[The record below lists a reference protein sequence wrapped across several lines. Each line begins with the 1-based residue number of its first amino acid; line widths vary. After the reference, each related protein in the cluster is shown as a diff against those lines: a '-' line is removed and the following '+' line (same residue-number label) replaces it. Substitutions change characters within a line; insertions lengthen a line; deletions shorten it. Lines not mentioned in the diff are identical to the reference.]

1 VRASLATRHPTP
13 TLPRKGGGRWA
24 EELTI
29 PLFDGHEITVT
40 HPDKVLFPADGIT
53 KGELAE
59 YYQSIAERMI
69 PHVRDRPLHM
79 NRFPGGIQY
88 NPIQQKRVPDSFPA
102 WIARATVDLQR
113 GGTITHVMINDAA
126 TLVYLANYNMVTAHV
141 WLSRIQ
147 AIGQPDQ
154 VMFDLDPADEDFGLV
169 RRTALRLKAMLEELK
184 LVPFVKTTGSRGLHV
199 IAPITVGPSF
209 EKVHLFADALAQRL
223 AAADPDHLTTEFTK
237 QKREGRLFLDVN
249 RNAYAQTAVAPYAV
263 RARAGAPIAVPT
275 DWSEVENDKLRPDG
289 VGIRT
294 VAKWL
299 KGRDDPWKSMERSQ
313 KPLPSLTESEMP
325 DRSGRR
331 KGVSR
336 KKVT

>member
-1 VRASLATRHPTP
+1 MPV
-13 TLPRKGGGRWA
+13 
-24 EELTI
+24 I
-29 PLFDGHEITVT
+29 DGHAITIT
-40 HPDKVLFPADGIT
+40 HPDKVLFPDDGIT
-53 KGELAE
+53 KGELAD
-59 YYQSIAERMI
+59 YYRGIAPRMI

-79 NRFPGGIQY
+79 NRFPGGIQW

-113 GGTITHVMINDAA
+113 GGTITHAMINDAA

-169 RRTALRLKAMLEELK
+169 RSTALKLKDMLEELK
-184 LVPFVKTTGSRGLHV
+184 LIPFVKTTGSRGLHV

-209 EKVHLFADALAQRL
+209 DEVHLFADALAQRL

-263 RARAGAPIAVPT
+263 RAKAGAPIAVPI
-275 DWSEVENDKLRPDG
+275 DWSEVESDKLRPDG

-294 VAKWL
+294 VAKWM

-313 KPLPSLTESEMP
+313 KPLPSLIESERP

-331 KGVSR
+331 KGVSK

>member
-1 VRASLATRHPTP
+1 MPT
-13 TLPRKGGGRWA
+13 
-24 EELTI
+24 I
-29 PLFDGHEITVT
+29 DGHAITIT
-40 HPDKVLFPADGIT
+40 HPDKVLFPDDGIT

-59 YYQSIAERMI
+59 YFQQVAPRMI

-102 WIARATVDLQR
+102 WIKRATVDLNK
-113 GGTITHVMINDAA
+113 GGTITHAVINDAA
-126 TLVYLANYNMVTAHV
+126 ALVYLAQYNVVTVHV
-141 WLSRIQ
+141 WLSCIE
-147 AIGQPDQ
+147 APNQPDQ

-169 RRTALRLKAMLEELK
+169 RRTALKVKAMLEEMK

-199 IAPITVGPSF
+199 VAPITVGPTF
-209 EKVHLFADALAQRL
+209 EEVHIFADAVAQRL

-263 RARAGAPIAVPT
+263 RARRGAPIAVPIP
-275 DWSEVENDKLRPDG
+275 WSDVESSALRPDG
-289 VGIRT
+289 VGIRN
-294 VAKWL
+294 VAQWL
-299 KGRDDPWKSMERSQ
+299 RGRDDPWKSMERSQ
-313 KPLPSLTESEMP
+313 KPLPTLKGAEAP

-331 KGVSR
+331 KGVS
-336 KKVT
+336 KKEVR

>member
-1 VRASLATRHPTP
+1 MPT
-13 TLPRKGGGRWA
+13 
-24 EELTI
+24 I
-29 PLFDGHEITVT
+29 DGHAITIT

-59 YYQSIAERMI
+59 YYQSIAPRMI
-69 PHVRDRPLHM
+69 PHIRDRPLHM

-88 NPIQQKRVPDSFPA
+88 HPIQQKRVPDSFPA
-102 WIARATVDLQR
+102 WIKRGTVDLQR
-113 GGTITHVMINDAA
+113 GGTITHAVIDNAA
-126 TLVYLANYNMVTAHV
+126 ALVYLAQYNVVTVHV

-147 AIGQPDQ
+147 APNQPDQ
-154 VMFDLDPADEDFGLV
+154 LMFDLDPADEDFGLV
-169 RRTALRLKAMLEELK
+169 RRTALKVKAMLEEMK
-184 LVPFVKTTGSRGLHV
+184 LIPFVKTTGSRGLHV
-199 IAPITVGPSF
+199 VAPITVGPTF
-209 EKVHLFADALAQRL
+209 EEVHLFADAVAQRL
-223 AAADPDHLTTEFTK
+223 TAADPEHLTTEFTK

-263 RARAGAPIAVPT
+263 RARTGAPIAVPVT
-275 DWSEVENDKLRPDG
+275 WSDVESDGLRPDG

-294 VAKWL
+294 IAKWL

-313 KPLPSLTESEMP
+313 KPLPPLKESEMP

-336 KKVT
+336 KPVR

>member
-1 VRASLATRHPTP
+1 MPT
-13 TLPRKGGGRWA
+13 
-24 EELTI
+24 I
-29 PLFDGHEITVT
+29 DGHQNTIT
-40 HPDKVLFPADGIT
+40 HPDKLLFPADGIT
-53 KGELAE
+53 KGELAD
-59 YYQSIAERMI
+59 YYQLIAKRML

-102 WIARATVDLQR
+102 WINRSTLDLQR
-113 GGTITHVMINDAA
+113 GGTITHAVVDNAA
-126 TLVYLANYNMVTAHV
+126 TLVYLAQYNVVTVHV
-141 WLSRIQ
+141 WLSCIQ
-147 AIGQPDQ
+147 APNQPDQ
-154 VMFDLDPADEDFGLV
+154 LMFDLYPADEDFSLV
-169 RRTALRLKAMLEELK
+169 RKTALTLKALLEGLK

-199 IAPITVGPSF
+199 IAPIVVGPTF
-209 EKVHLFADALAQRL
+209 EEVHRFADTVAQRL

-263 RARAGAPIAVPT
+263 RAKRGAPIAMPIT
-275 DWSEVENDKLRPDG
+275 WPEVEDDELRPDG
-289 VGIRT
+289 VGIRN
-294 VAKWL
+294 VSEWL
-299 KGRDDPWKSMERSQ
+299 RGRQDPWKSMERSQ
-313 KPLPSLTESEMP
+313 KPLPTLKEAELP

>member
-1 VRASLATRHPTP
+1 MPT
-13 TLPRKGGGRWA
+13 
-24 EELTI
+24 I
-29 PLFDGHEITVT
+29 DGHQITIT

-59 YYQSIAERMI
+59 YYEKIAPRMI

-79 NRFPGGIQY
+79 NRFPGGIAW

-102 WIARATVDLQR
+102 WIKRATVDLQR
-113 GGTITHVMINDAA
+113 GGSITHAVINNAA
-126 TLVYLANYNMVTAHV
+126 SLVYLAQYNVVTVHV

-147 AIGQPDQ
+147 APNQPDQ

-169 RRTALRLKAMLEELK
+169 RKTALKVKALLEELK
-184 LVPFVKTTGSRGLHV
+184 LVPFVKVTGSRGLHV

-209 EKVHLFADALAQRL
+209 EEVHLFADTIAQRL
-223 AAADPDHLTTEFTK
+223 AASDPDHLTTEFTK

-263 RARAGAPIAVPT
+263 RARRGAPIAMPIT
-275 DWSEVENDKLRPDG
+275 WSEVESDGLRPDG
-289 VGIRT
+289 VGIRN
-294 VAKWL
+294 VSEWL
-299 KGRDDPWKSMERSQ
+299 RHHDDPWKSMERSSRS
-313 KPLPSLTESEMP
+313 LPRLEESEKP

-336 KKVT
+336 KPPP

>member
-1 VRASLATRHPTP
+1 VLRERS
-13 TLPRKGGGRWA
+13 
-24 EELTI
+24 TI
-29 PLFDGHEITVT
+29 PLVDGHAITIT

-59 YYQSIAERMI
+59 YYQSIAPRMI
-69 PHVRDRPLHM
+69 PHVRDRLLHM

-88 NPIQQKRVPDSFPA
+88 NPIQQKRVPDSFPK
-102 WIARATVDLQR
+102 WIKRATVDLQR
-113 GGTITHVMINDAA
+113 GGTITHAVIDNAA
-126 TLVYLANYNMVTAHV
+126 ALVYLAQYNVVTIHV

-147 AIGQPDQ
+147 APNQPDQ
-154 VMFDLDPADEDFGLV
+154 VMLDLDPADEDFGLV
-169 RRTALRLKAMLEELK
+169 RRTALTLKVMLEAMK

-199 IAPITVGPSF
+199 VAPITVGPTF
-209 EKVHLFADALAQRL
+209 EEVHLFADGVAQRL
-223 AAADPDHLTTEFTK
+223 AASDPDHLTTEFSK

-263 RARAGAPIAVPT
+263 RARNGAPIAVPVT
-275 DWSEVENDKLRPDG
+275 WSDVESDGLRPDG

-294 VAKWL
+294 IAEWL

-313 KPLPSLTESEMP
+313 KPLPRLTEAEMP

-331 KGVSR
+331 KGVS
-336 KKVT
+336 KKQVR

>member
-1 VRASLATRHPTP
+1 VLRERS
-13 TLPRKGGGRWA
+13 
-24 EELTI
+24 TI
-29 PLFDGHEITVT
+29 PLVDGHAITIT

-59 YYQSIAERMI
+59 YYQSIAPRMI
-69 PHVRDRPLHM
+69 PHVRDRLLHM

-88 NPIQQKRVPDSFPA
+88 NPIQQKRVPDSFPK
-102 WIARATVDLQR
+102 WIKRATVDLQR
-113 GGTITHVMINDAA
+113 GGTITHAVIDNAA
-126 TLVYLANYNMVTAHV
+126 ALVYLAQYNVVTIHV
-141 WLSRIQ
+141 WLSCIQ
-147 AIGQPDQ
+147 APNQPDQ

-169 RRTALRLKAMLEELK
+169 RRTALTLKVMLEEMK

-199 IAPITVGPSF
+199 VAPITVGPTF
-209 EKVHLFADALAQRL
+209 EEVHLFADGVAQRL
-223 AAADPDHLTTEFTK
+223 AASDPDHLTTEFSK

-263 RARAGAPIAVPT
+263 RARNGAPIAVPVT
-275 DWSEVENDKLRPDG
+275 WSDVESDGLRPDG

-294 VAKWL
+294 IAEWL

-313 KPLPSLTESEMP
+313 KPLPRLTEAEMP

-331 KGVSR
+331 KGVS
-336 KKVT
+336 KKQVR